1 MVATGV
7 AVAGEPVARFI
18 GNTFGDAWEA
28 LGRAA
33 SPIPVPDSPAASLPF
48 NAPGDT
54 TSFGSSRVEEPPVAR
69 PGGLAEDPTGQEIAP
84 PTEPPITPLPMGGNA
99 PPIAVDDAVST
110 EEDAPISILP
120 LENDQEPDGDAMLV
134 RAIAPPGHGTAK
146 MKGDAIIT
154 YRPEPDFGGE
164 DSIIYTVLD
173 SSGAAAEAT
182 IHILVSPVNDPPIAI
197 DDDAVAQEDVPVTI
211 AVLDNDSDVD
221 DKALTVAA
229 DQAHHGSV
237 EPNEDGTLTYTP
249 EPDYHGEDSFSY
261 RALDAN
267 AKSDPAKVTIVVGA
281 VPDPVVN
288 DDAATTSEGTPVT
301 IDVLANDVEVDGLT
315 LAVLDPS
322 NGTVTGNADGT
333 VTYVPNPGF
342 TGKDSFFYTLSDG
355 TSESLRAR
363 VEVTVTPVHSVRE
376 VTVTPLP
383 SV

>member
-1 MVATGV
+1 
-7 AVAGEPVARFI
+7 
-18 GNTFGDAWEA
+18 
-28 LGRAA
+28 
-33 SPIPVPDSPAASLPF
+33 
-48 NAPGDT
+48 
-54 TSFGSSRVEEPPVAR
+54 
-69 PGGLAEDPTGQEIAP
+69 
-84 PTEPPITPLPMGGNA
+84 
-99 PPIAVDDAVST
+99 
-110 EEDAPISILP
+110 
-120 LENDQEPDGDAMLV
+120 
-134 RAIAPPGHGTAK
+134 
-146 MKGDAIIT
+146 
-154 YRPEPDFGGE
+154 
-164 DSIIYTVLD
+164 
-173 SSGAAAEAT
+173 
-182 IHILVSPVNDPPIAI
+182 VNDPPIAI

-322 NGTVTGNADGT
+322 NGTVTANADGT

-363 VEVTVTPVHSVRE
+363 VEVTVTPVHSVGE